1 MKFKLL
7 IALIFVS
14 SVSAD
19 KVFTG
24 NANDVNVSSPYPIN
38 ARSQDVTLLG
48 NQKIYNF
55 YDISGYW
62 YAGSLSLP

>member
-24 NANDVNVSSPYPIN
+24 NANDGDNFLSNYASLYEAQVRDNNIISDVNYF
-38 ARSQDVTLLG
+38 RR
-48 NQKIYNF
+48 
-55 YDISGYW
+55 
-62 YAGSLSLP
+62 